1 MSLSSVLYTA
11 QSSLAN
17 TSRQTSV
24 VSRNITNVYN
34 TDYTRRDAALIST
47 APGARIVSITRAA
60 DAALMRQ
67 NSNALSAWHAQ
78 STLMAG
84 FERLSVTVNGADNA
98 TSPAMRMGALQ
109 TALQTYSA
117 SPGDRSLAQAAVN
130 AAGDVVRSL
139 NEGSTAIQQLRSDA
153 DLEIK
158 QSVDRL
164 NTLLADLEDV
174 NGDVVSATRLKRDA
188 SEALD
193 RRDAIIKQIAEL
205 VPVTTHVRGDN
216 DMVVFS
222 RDGITLFETVARQAS
237 YEPTAIHAPG
247 TTGNQVFIDGV
258 QIAAGNGSDTDAG
271 GSLGAL
277 IQLRDDIAPKM
288 QEQLDEIARGL
299 IDGFREFDDAG
310 ATAGLFTWPGNAG
323 MAAGEI
329 PGDLTVGLAG
339 LIQINAAHSDNP
351 LALRDGAVVDAN
363 PGNNAGFSG
372 QIQRFIDMFSAERS
386 FASGTGVEGAS
397 SLSAYATGS
406 ISWLENGRQLSS
418 VASEKKGAILSRTSE
433 ALSNK
438 TGVNIDEELAR
449 LLDLEQSYAASAKLL
464 QVANE
469 MLATLMAT
477 VR

>member
-34 TDYTRRDAALIST
+34 TDYTRRDAMLIST
-47 APGARIVSITRAA
+47 APGARVVSITRAA

-67 NSNALSAWHAQ
+67 NTNALSAWHAQ

-84 FERLSVTVNGADNA
+84 FERLSVTVNGVDNA

-130 AAGDVVRSL
+130 AAEDVVRSL
-139 NEGSTAIQQLRSDA
+139 NEGSAAVQQLRSDA

-164 NTLLADLEDV
+164 NTLLNDLEKV
-174 NGDVVSATRLKRDA
+174 NGDVVTATRLKRDA

-193 RRDAIIKQIAEL
+193 QRDAIVKQIAEI
-205 VPVTTHVRGDN
+205 VPVTTHVHGDN

-237 YEPTAIHAPG
+237 YEPTPIHAPG
-247 TTGNQVFIDGV
+247 TGGNQVFIEGV
-258 QIAAGNGSDTDAG
+258 QLASGTGSDTDAG

-277 IQLRDDIAPKM
+277 IQLRDEIAPKM

-299 IDGFREFDDAG
+299 IDGFKEFD
-310 ATAGLFTWPGNAG
+310 ATSEIAGLFTWPGNATL
-323 MAAGEI
+323 AEGEI
-329 PGDLTVGLAG
+329 PTDLTVGLAG
-339 LIQINAAHSDNP
+339 LVQINTAYRDNP
-351 LALRDGAVVDAN
+351 LALRDGATIDAN
-363 PGNNAGFSG
+363 PDNNAGYAG
-372 QIQRFIDMFSAERS
+372 QVQRFIDMFAAERS
-386 FASGTGVEGAS
+386 FAPGTGVEGAT
-397 SLSAYATGS
+397 SLSAFATGS
-406 ISWLENGRQLSS
+406 ISWLEDGRQLSS
-418 VASEKKGAILSRTSE
+418 VATEKKAAMLARTSE

-438 TGVNIDEELAR
+438 TGVNMDEELAR

-464 QVANE
+464 QVVNE

>member
-193 RRDAIIKQIAEL
+193 RRDAIIK
-205 VPVTTHVRGDN
+205 
-216 DMVVFS
+216 
-222 RDGITLFETVARQAS
+222 
-237 YEPTAIHAPG
+237 
-247 TTGNQVFIDGV
+247 
-258 QIAAGNGSDTDAG
+258 
-271 GSLGAL
+271 
-277 IQLRDDIAPKM
+277 
-288 QEQLDEIARGL
+288 
-299 IDGFREFDDAG
+299 
-310 ATAGLFTWPGNAG
+310 
-323 MAAGEI
+323 
-329 PGDLTVGLAG
+329 
-339 LIQINAAHSDNP
+339 
-351 LALRDGAVVDAN
+351 
-363 PGNNAGFSG
+363 
-372 QIQRFIDMFSAERS
+372 
-386 FASGTGVEGAS
+386 
-397 SLSAYATGS
+397 
-406 ISWLENGRQLSS
+406 
-418 VASEKKGAILSRTSE
+418 
-433 ALSNK
+433 
-438 TGVNIDEELAR
+438 
-449 LLDLEQSYAASAKLL
+449 
-464 QVANE
+464 
-469 MLATLMAT
+469 
-477 VR
+477 

>member
-24 VSRNITNVYN
+24 ISRNITNVYN

-67 NSNALSAWHAQ
+67 NTNALSAWHAQ

-84 FERLSVTVNGADNA
+84 FDRLSVSVNGVDNA

-109 TALQTYSA
+109 TALQTFSA
-117 SPGDRSLAQAAVN
+117 SPGDRNLAQGAVN

-139 NEGSTAIQQLRSDA
+139 NEGSAAIQKLRTDA

-158 QSVDRL
+158 QSADRL
-164 NTLLADLEDV
+164 NTLLADLEKT
-174 NGDVVSATRLKRDA
+174 NGDVVTATRLKRDA

-193 RRDAIIKQIAEL
+193 QRDAIVKQIAEL

-216 DMVVFS
+216 EMVVFS
-222 RDGITLFETVARQAS
+222 RDGITLFETVAREVTF
-237 YEPTAIHAPG
+237 EPTPIHAPG
-247 TTGNQVFIDGV
+247 TVGNGVFIGGIELV
-258 QIAAGNGSDTDAG
+258 SGNGSDTDGG

-277 IQLRDDIAPKM
+277 MQLRDEIAPTLQM
-288 QEQLDEIARGL
+288 QLDEIARGL
-299 IDGFREFDDAG
+299 IAGFSEEQGGDA
-310 ATAGLFTWPGNAG
+310 AGLFTWSGNADQ
-323 MAAGEI
+323 I
-329 PGDLTVGLAG
+329 PGGPVEGLAG
-339 LIQINAAHSDNP
+339 LIQVNTAYRDNP
-351 LALRDGAVVDAN
+351 LALRDGVAGAAN
-363 PGNNAGFSG
+363 PDGHAGYTG
-372 QIQRFIDMFSAERS
+372 QIQRFIDMFSATGS
-386 FASGTGVEGAS
+386 FDPDTGITGAA
-397 SLSAYATGS
+397 SLSDFATGS
-406 ISWLENGRQLSS
+406 ISWLEDGRKLSS
-418 VASEKKGAILSRTSE
+418 VAGEKKAAMLARTSE

>member
-34 TDYTRRDAALIST
+34 PDYTRRDAVLVST
-47 APGARIVSITRAA
+47 APGARVISITRAA

-67 NSNALSAWHAQ
+67 NTNALSAWHGQ
-78 STLMAG
+78 STLMTG
-84 FERLSVTVNGADNA
+84 FERLSVTVNGVDNA
-98 TSPAMRMGALQ
+98 SSPAMRLGDLQ

-117 SPGDRSLAQAAVN
+117 SPGDQSLARAAIN
-130 AAGDVVRSL
+130 AAEDVARSL
-139 NEGSTAIQQLRSDA
+139 NEGSAAVQQLRTDA

-164 NTLLADLEDV
+164 NTLLTDLEAV
-174 NGDVVSATRLKRDA
+174 NGDVVTATRLKRDA

-193 RRDAIIKQIAEL
+193 RRDALVKQIAEL
-205 VPVTTHVRGDN
+205 VPVSTHVRGDN
-216 DMVVFS
+216 DLVVYS
-222 RDGITLFETVARQAS
+222 RDGITLFETVAREAT
-237 YEPTAIHAPG
+237 YEPIPTHAPG
-247 TTGNQVFIDGV
+247 TLGKEIFIGGV
-258 QIAAGNGSDTDAG
+258 QLAAGKGSDTDAAG

-277 IQLRDDIAPKM
+277 MQLRDDIAPKM
-288 QEQLDEIARGL
+288 QAQLDELARAL
-299 IDGFREFDDAG
+299 IDGFKELDGTDEAV
-310 ATAGLFTWPGNAG
+310 GLFTWPGGDIPAG
-323 MAAGEI
+323 QI
-329 PGDLTVGLAG
+329 DGLAG
-339 LIQINAAHSDNP
+339 LIGINPEYSDEP
-351 LALRDGAVVDAN
+351 FALRDGVTFDVN
-363 PGNNAGFSG
+363 PDDNAAYSG
-372 QIQRFIDMFSAERS
+372 QIQRFIDMFSADFT

-406 ISWLENGRQLSS
+406 ISWLENGRQLAF
-418 VASEKKGAILSRTSE
+418 VAAEKKAAMLDRTSE

-464 QVANE
+464 QTANE
-469 MLATLMAT
+469 MLSTLMAT
-477 VR
+477 IR